1 MGPEAPLLS
10 GSAANPFAAFLMGG
24 RSPPYPAT
32 LVKPDACI
40 GDLLT
45 IPFLP
50 PLIEN

>member
-32 LVKPDACI
+32 MVKPDTCI
-40 GDLLT
+40 DDLLA
-45 IPFLP
+45 IQFFP